1 MNLPPF
7 EDFLAS
13 LDPDTISGI
22 MKDAS
27 NAAKV
32 VYDTPLAVESDRIP
46 LQVLSISYQVS
57 LEVLAVYHKWLE
69 QEL

>member
-13 LDPDTISGI
+13 MDPDTIAGI

-27 NAAKV
+27 NASKA
-32 VYDTPLAVESDRIP
+32 VYKTPLSVESDRLP
-46 LQVLSISYQVS
+46 LQVLSISYQVA